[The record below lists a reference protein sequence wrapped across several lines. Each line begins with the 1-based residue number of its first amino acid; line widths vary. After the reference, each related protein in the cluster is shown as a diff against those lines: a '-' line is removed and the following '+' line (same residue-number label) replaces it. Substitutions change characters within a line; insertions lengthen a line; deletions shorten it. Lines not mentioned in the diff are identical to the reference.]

1 MLNKPSETSY
11 HAATLSAPKPG
22 DFPIGSAQSRAAARF
37 LAGRRKAA
45 LIPVLCIQITNTV
58 DIASDNEG
66 AEQCTTN
73 AGGASNP
80 PSLCVELD
88 PLAMGNTPVHLMTRQ
103 ELEAKQRE
111 YDEHIAEWQVQSDT
125 HRAAATSPG
134 APSVQQQEQIAVDA
148 RRELEMKPNASTDIH
163 HDDDEAAREARLK
176 AYMAYRPRPLV
187 RPRPR
192 RFRWPPSAFG
202 E

>member
-45 LIPVLCIQITNTV
+45 LIPVLCIQITNAG
-58 DIASDNEG
+58 DIASDNKG
-66 AEQCTTN
+66 AERGTTN
-73 AGGASNP
+73 AGGASYP
-80 PSLCVELD
+80 PSPCQLD
-88 PLAMGNTPVHLMTRQ
+88 PTSVGNTPVHWMTRQ

-111 YDEHIAEWQVQSDT
+111 YDEYMAECQIQSDM
-125 HRAAATSPG
+125 HRATATSPE
-134 APSVQQQEQIAVDA
+134 AHSVPQRGQIAVDA
-148 RRELEMKPNASTDIH
+148 RQEPATKANASTDIH
-163 HDDDEAAREARLK
+163 QDDDEAARVERLK
-176 AYMAYRPRPLV
+176 AYMAFRRRPLV

-192 RFRWPPSAFG
+192 RFKWPPSAYG
-202 E
+202 L